1 MASQKTSFEHC
12 LRGLKHIAEEGIV
25 HRDIKPDNILY
36 INSGN
41 DYVFKIGDFGIGNYA
56 SAARAMADFRS
67 AVDACQTRGGVRKVI
82 QAFSRDDDV
91 QLIQD
96 MAMVDPDKRVFAV
109 DMLARHFD
117 KPEYSIHEAKTSPI
131 SPELPGGYTTDKR
144 RRPNSNVDNLRIAR
158 QPPQRSAEWRT
169 AGQARKKDPRLPG
182 AFCRIK

>member
-1 MASQKTSFEHC
+1 FEHC

-56 SAARAMADFRS
+56 SAARAMAGTKIYMAPELDQEGGKQTHKMDVWSLHATMLWLFIEDFRS

-131 SPELPGGYTTDKR
+131 SPELP
-144 RRPNSNVDNLRIAR
+144 
-158 QPPQRSAEWRT
+158 
-169 AGQARKKDPRLPG
+169 
-182 AFCRIK
+182 